1 MIRRSRGARP
11 IVVVVAALAASSCGT
26 PLMRLPAGPGS
37 PASDSPEAF
46 AEATRACDAVSS
58 MTADASVSG
67 SAGGRRLRARL
78 SLGVQSPA
86 SARLEAIGPFARPL
100 FVLVARGDAATL
112 LLNED
117 NRILDG
123 ARPQAV
129 LEALTGVP
137 LDAAGLRDA
146 LTGCISGAAPP
157 RADPG
162 PSGVEGRQVGDDWRV
177 VQNGSQSIYLHR
189 NPRTAPWRL
198 VAVVHMSSDSPEWR
212 AEYRDFVDG
221 LPRTIRFVSSDPDR
235 FNLRLDL
242 RDVERNPALA
252 AEAFEVR
259 IPALARPIT
268 LDELR
273 RAGPLRPPD

>member
-11 IVVVVAALAASSCGT
+11 IVVVAALVASSCGT
-26 PLMRLPAGPGS
+26 PLMRLPAGPGA
-37 PASDSPEAF
+37 PASDASEVI
-46 AEATRACDAVSS
+46 AEGLRACRAVSS
-58 MTADASVSG
+58 MTADASASG

-86 SARLEAIGPFARPL
+86 SARLEAVGPFSQPV
-100 FVLVARGDAATL
+100 FTLVARGETATL

-117 NRILDG
+117 NRIVDG
-123 ARPQAV
+123 APTQEV

-146 LTGCISGAAPP
+146 LTGCASGGAT
-157 RADPG
+157 PG
-162 PSGVEGRQVGDDWRV
+162 EGRQVGDDWRV
-177 VQNGSQSIYLHR
+177 VQVGSDSLYLNR

-198 VAVVHMSSDSPEWR
+198 AAVVHRPGDSPEWR

-221 LPRTIRFVSSDPDR
+221 LPRSIRFVSSDPDR

-242 RDVERNPALA
+242 RDVELNPSLA
-252 AEAFEVR
+252 AEAFEVK
-259 IPALARPIT
+259 IPASARPIT
-268 LDELR
+268 PDELR
-273 RAGPLRPPD
+273 RSGPLRDEP